1 MLKVLL
7 SHAPRVWGVED
18 RQRGEACPP
27 QRHVVE
33 LQPEYR
39 SPGLTTRSKW
49 IGERGKRGGGASQ
62 QHRSEN
68 VLVEA

>member
-18 RQRGEACPP
+18 RYRGEACPP
-27 QRHVVE
+27 QQHVVE

-39 SPGLTTRSKW
+39 SPGSTTRRRW
-49 IGERGKRGGGASQ
+49 IGEER
-62 QHRSEN
+62 
-68 VLVEA
+68 